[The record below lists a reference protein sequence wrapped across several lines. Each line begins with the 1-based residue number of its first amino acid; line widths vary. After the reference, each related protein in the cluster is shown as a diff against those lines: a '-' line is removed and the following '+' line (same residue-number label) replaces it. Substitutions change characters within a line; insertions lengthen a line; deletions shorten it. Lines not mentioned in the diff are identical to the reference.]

1 MSEDA
6 AAALAG
12 EFIEHVPVI
21 QFLWSMCPSEDLC
34 EDEEGRTSRLCV
46 KPHKLEH
53 LIIHLNDHHK
63 WTREEIAEWL
73 EDQERFLG
81 TQFSILESRKEGKE
95 FNGGPT
101 RACPRCGLVRFGFGS
116 LGFHM
121 ASFHPDSVTDDEP
134 WYYTL
139 NSIVAEEWN
148 QFLETKNQ
156 FHYTE
161 EY

>member
-1 MSEDA
+1 MSENIA
-6 AAALAG
+6 FALAD
-12 EFIEHVPVI
+12 EFVEHVPVI

-34 EDEEGRTSRLCV
+34 EDEEGRTSRWCI
-46 KPHKLEH
+46 KPHKIEH

-73 EDQERFLG
+73 EDQERVLG
-81 TQFSILESRKEGKE
+81 IQFSILESRKEGKE

-101 RACPRCGLVRFGFGS
+101 RVCPRCGLVRFGFGS

-139 NSIVAEEWN
+139 NNIVAEEWN
-148 QFLETKNQ
+148 RFLETKNP
-156 FHYTE
+156 FRYTE
-161 EY
+161 ED